1 MKKFNEYLKEDFD
14 PAIFNAD
21 GGMSINDP
29 TVMDA
34 INSNLE
40 VSTSCKFRTPYNAL
54 EEIRKVL
61 AYYKIFLPKSMFLD
75 ENHGNDVFEVSQFGE
90 KMGMNNQG
98 EVVTASD
105 SPMFVYFEWS
115 LNEKGMYDAFAAL
128 VNQDELDEIL
138 ADYDAEVSD
147 DETDLTEERSI
158 GNVSKML
165 YKLVNQMKASKQS
178 DDVDSLIN
186 HEKQGKT
193 FTQMNEEPM
202 PNTKKMMAAKMAKK
216 KVSLANMNKEETQVD
231 ESWGDKTP
239 KSEREGYSKDPEDG
253 KWKPTHKIGKKKK
266 KLDEVSSGLLSRYVK
281 KAKKD
286 KKKNRK
292 SGITLATQKKYG
304 SDNPNVPKVKATN
317 EENLDEL
324 KATDTKGKMVDYTLR
339 SLHQLHHSDPYKF
352 DRTGGEAKKIA
363 KRMKGLQLAG
373 RKMERMSS
381 KTPKE

>member
-105 SPMFVYFEWS
+105 SPLFVYFEWS

-128 VNQDELDEIL
+128 VDQEELDEIL

-147 DETDLTEERSI
+147 DETDLQEERSM
-158 GNVSKML
+158 GKVSKML
-165 YKLVNQMKASKQS
+165 YKVVNQMKASKQS

-202 PNTKKMMAAKMAKK
+202 PNVKKMMAAKMAKK
-216 KVSLANMNKEETQVD
+216 KVSLANMNKEETEQLD
-231 ESWGDKTP
+231 EIS
-239 KSEREGYSKDPEDG
+239 
-253 KWKPTHKIGKKKK
+253 KK
-266 KLDEVSSGLLSRYVK
+266 KLGQYIKAASHDVATKSAATGRYADRANRARDEMK
-281 KAKKD
+281 KGDYKNWPQGKKD
-286 KKKNRK
+286 DEFADKMFKKSWNRR
-292 SGITLATQKKYG
+292 
-304 SDNPNVPKVKATN
+304 
-317 EENLDEL
+317 
-324 KATDTKGKMVDYTLR
+324 KG
-339 SLHQLHHSDPYKF
+339 
-352 DRTGGEAKKIA
+352 IA
-363 KRMKGLQLAG
+363 KAVDKLT
-373 RKMERMSS
+373 K
-381 KTPKE
+381 